1 MNWSV
6 KLGKAKQM
14 YVGFVTVV
22 SFGGAMD
29 HSCQVNYGQNVLQN
43 VSGQNGPGYD
53 SPLPVVEMTIYQYIL
68 KKLLDFS

>member
-1 MNWSV
+1 
-6 KLGKAKQM
+6 M

-22 SFGGAMD
+22 SFVKYTRTNLDGGAMD